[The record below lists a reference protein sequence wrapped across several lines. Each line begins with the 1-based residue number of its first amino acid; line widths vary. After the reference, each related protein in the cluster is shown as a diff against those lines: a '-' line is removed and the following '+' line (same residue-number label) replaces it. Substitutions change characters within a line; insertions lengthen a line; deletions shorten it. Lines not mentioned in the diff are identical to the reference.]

1 MATSKKRTAEIQA
14 GFVVII
20 GLAILAAGLYWVD
33 GGADQWRKKTTYT
46 IFFANAGG
54 LSEGNDV
61 MLDGRKVGEV
71 LLVRAADES
80 ELPATILG
88 HTYGNCSVVQAKIFK
103 SERIP
108 IDSKIQTSK
117 SITGTVSLIII
128 SSEKAQ
134 YVSGDT
140 RLEGEARA
148 DFEAL
153 THEAKQL
160 LAEVSTAVREFQALA
175 QKASTQVDAIGMAQ
189 LREDIGKLVKRGDE
203 FVARLDKLVAE
214 GSDDTLAMLS
224 GAREAVTE
232 FKELG
237 TTLKGDWTEKLEPQA
252 ERALTGAA
260 DLVEDAKPKLTA
272 MLQKL
277 DDFGDFAGKAMV
289 RIDDLAAEM
298 QDTVV
303 EGRPHLI
310 ATLRKAR
317 QAMADFAE
325 TTNDLKTSP
334 WKLVNKPSGGEI
346 KRAYFYNAAQVY
358 LRAAQEAREAV
369 DDLKTLKS
377 LGALTNQGGQE
388 AVDRATKRLDEAVD
402 KMNEQEAAIT
412 KGLAAGK

>member
-20 GLAILAAGLYWVD
+20 GLAILAAGLYWVG
-33 GGADQWRKKTTYT
+33 GGADQWRKKTEYT

-54 LSEGNDV
+54 LSKGNDV
-61 MLDGRKVGEV
+61 LLDGRKVGKV
-71 LLVRAADES
+71 VLVRAADES

-88 HTYGNCSVVQAKIFK
+88 HTYGNCSVVQIEIFEA
-103 SERIP
+103 ERVP
-108 IDSKIQTSK
+108 IDSRIQTSK
-117 SITGTVSLIII
+117 SITGTVTLLV
-128 SSEKAQ
+128 SSGEKTD
-134 YVSGDT
+134 YMTDDM

-148 DFEAL
+148 DFEGL
-153 THEAKQL
+153 THEAKLL
-160 LAEVSTAVREFQALA
+160 LADVSAAVREFKTLA
-175 QKASTQVDAIGMAQ
+175 EKASTQVDAIGMAQ

-237 TTLKGDWTEKLEPQA
+237 TTLKGDWSEKLEPQA

-260 DLVEDAKPKLTA
+260 DLMEDAKPKLSA

-277 DDFGDFAGKAMV
+277 DDFGDVAGKAMV

-346 KRAYFYNAAQVY
+346 KRAYFYNATQAY
-358 LRAAQEAREAV
+358 LRAAGEVREAV

-377 LGALTNQGGQE
+377 LGALTNQSGQE

-412 KGLAAGK
+412 RGLAAGR